1 MTGKAH
7 GVWAIPSQWWFCSS
21 FQQFWIYVPPFL
33 LGQEFQVPVIHY
45 WRTESKGQTN
55 LSFALKKKKK
65 SKNLSWQQGN
75 SALAFL
81 PYSGLNNINEMQPLS
96 LARKITEK
104 ITECLK
110 HWVLCNVRKPSPFI
124 QLFTKPLQAAAR
136 CPSGSGLPRTHL
148 CSLYWKVK
156 VWADLAKLSIAH
168 VSWAGCH
175 LLFLN
180 GSTH

>member
-1 MTGKAH
+1 MILFKLSA
-7 GVWAIPSQWWFCSS
+7 VLDLCAPIPFGPRVPSS
-21 FQQFWIYVPPFL
+21 CNPLLKNREQRTNQF
-33 LGQEFQVPVIHY
+33 VICF
-45 WRTESKGQTN
+45 K
-55 LSFALKKKKK
+55 KKKKK

-110 HWVLCNVRKPSPFI
+110 HWVLCNVRKPFPFI